1 LLQVDRVTKVRLRL
15 ADHAWISIYR
25 NHAPLLAET
34 AAGPVQYETGAEA
47 GELDV
52 GPGILWVSENRVEL
66 LTSGLSVSQ
75 PAGDQPPEEDQTFQ
89 RLARQLLASL
99 TQESEGTDS

>member
-52 GPGILWVSENRVEL
+52 GPGILWVSENRVEV
-66 LTSGLSVSQ
+66 LTSGLSVSE
-75 PAGDQPPEEDQTFQ
+75 PAGDQPAEEDQTFQ

-99 TQESEGTDS
+99 TQESEGTEP